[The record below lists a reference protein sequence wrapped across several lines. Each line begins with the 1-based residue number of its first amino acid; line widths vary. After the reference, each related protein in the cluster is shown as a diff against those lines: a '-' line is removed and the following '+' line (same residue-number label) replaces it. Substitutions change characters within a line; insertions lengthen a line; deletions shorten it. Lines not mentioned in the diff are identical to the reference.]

1 MPFIMQH
8 SAAYCKNYLSA
19 CLLQSLH
26 FESPKAEVAQLELQQ
41 YFVDHGDELMI
52 TRMEQKR
59 SMNQVAR
66 IASYHNYEGM
76 AIEDSLKR
84 GRVLLPAENRRA
96 KPASAECSQTVQ
108 V

>member
-66 IASYHNYEGM
+66 
-76 AIEDSLKR
+76 
-84 GRVLLPAENRRA
+84 VLLLP
-96 KPASAECSQTVQ
+96 TL
-108 V
+108 